1 MPHSTDIWAVIVAA
15 GSGSRLASAG
25 LGPKQYLRWRGA
37 PLFWH
42 SARTLARVARVRG
55 LVFVFPP
62 ADVQAMEAE
71 VAELARTE
79 GLGLPWRVTGGG
91 ARRQD
96 SVRLGLAALPSE
108 CGFVLVHDAA
118 RPFASAALVQRLV
131 DALDRG
137 GRAVIPAVAVKDT
150 VKRVAGGFVGETL
163 PRAELAAV
171 QTPQAFARGVL
182 ETAHAEALTRG
193 LEATDDA
200 SLVEAGCPVVVIE
213 GEESNVKVTTAEDL
227 ALLRDERRTIPCSGW
242 GYDVHRYGGERPL
255 VLGGVPLPGGPGV
268 VAHSDGDVLL
278 HALADAVLGT
288 FGGGDIGQHFPDTDP
303 RWAGADSAVLFLEVL
318 AKARAAGVEVV
329 QADLTVVAQVPKI
342 SPHREAI
349 AANVANLL
357 GLPRARVNVKATTEE
372 GLGFT
377 GEKRGIKAVALV
389 SALRSL

>member
-1 MPHSTDIWAVIVAA
+1 MPLGTDIWAVIVAA

-25 LGPKQYLRWRGA
+25 LGPKQYLRWRGV

-42 SARTLARVARVRG
+42 SARTLSRVARVRG
-55 LVFVFPP
+55 LVLVFPP

-71 VAELARTE
+71 VAELARAE
-79 GLGLPWRVTGGG
+79 GLGLSWRVAAGG

-96 SVRLGLAALPSE
+96 SVRLGLAALPPE

-118 RPFASAALVQRLV
+118 RPFASAALTQRLV
-131 DALDRG
+131 EALDRG
-137 GRAVIPAVAVKDT
+137 ARAAIPAVAVKDT
-150 VKRVAGGFVGETL
+150 VKRVAGGLVGETL
-163 PRAELAAV
+163 PRAELVAV
-171 QTPQAFARGVL
+171 QTPQAFVRDML
-182 ETAHAEALTRG
+182 ETAHAEALARG

-200 SLVEAGCPVVVIE
+200 SLVEGACPVAVIE
-213 GEESNVKVTTAEDL
+213 GEEANVKITTAEDL
-227 ALLRDERRTIPCSGW
+227 ALLNDGRRTIPCAGW

-255 VLGGVPLPGGPGV
+255 VLGGVPIPGGPGV

-278 HALADAVLGT
+278 HALADALLGA

-303 RWAGADSAVLFLEVL
+303 RWAGADSAVLLLEVL
-318 AKARAAGVEVV
+318 AQARAAGVEVV
-329 QADLTVVAQVPKI
+329 QADLTVVAQVPRI

-377 GEKRGIKAVALV
+377 GEKLGIKAVALV
-389 SALRSL
+389 SGLRSL